1 MSRFVTFDVQGTEK
15 LTRIL
20 RDTATGKDYPFSPG
34 ETRPEDLSV
43 AAALV
48 QGEGPNSGILYAV
61 PSSLVD
67 SVAVST
73 TEPVPVV
80 PNADT
85 LARETASA

>member
-1 MSRFVTFDVQGTEK
+1 MSRFVTFDVQSEEK

-20 RDTATGKDYPFSPG
+20 RDTETGKDYPFTPD
-34 ETRPEDLSV
+34 ETRVEDLSV

-48 QGEGPNSGILYAV
+48 QGEGPNSGILYGV
-61 PSSLVD
+61 PSTYVD
-67 SVAVST
+67 SLALST